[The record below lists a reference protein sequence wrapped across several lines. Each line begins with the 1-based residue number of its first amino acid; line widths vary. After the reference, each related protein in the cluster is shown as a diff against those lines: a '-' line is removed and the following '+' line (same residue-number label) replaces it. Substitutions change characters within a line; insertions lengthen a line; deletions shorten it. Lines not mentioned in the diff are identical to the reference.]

1 MTEPE
6 ILNQR
11 LHNQHIS
18 RSAFGTP
25 DELVRWMGAVQ
36 AQDFLYSLWALGLRL
51 PGLSEVDIEQAIAD
65 RTILRT
71 WPMRGTVH
79 FVPAEDAAWMLRLL
93 SPRVANSYRNVHRR
107 AGLDAAIFS
116 KSTKALTEA
125 LQGTQMTRN
134 EVYAVLEGAGIS
146 ANHNTPV
153 GSRGLHIV
161 GQLAQEGLLC
171 FGPRRGRQ
179 PTFVLL
185 DEWVA
190 NPRMLRR
197 DEALAEL
204 IRRYFSSHGPATE
217 YDFAWWSGLTVSDA
231 RMGLEMAK
239 SHLETETVRGQA
251 YWFARPTT
259 SAIRKSSRAAHLLP
273 AYDEYT
279 VAYKDR
285 RALLDPK
292 NRSAATARGSY
303 DLLRPV
309 IVIGGRVVGAWK
321 RTIKRDAVEI
331 EIKPI
336 TRLSRTQEKAVGAAA
351 RRYGR
356 FLGSPVH
363 QEIASE

>member
-1 MTEPE
+1 
-6 ILNQR
+6 
-11 LHNQHIS
+11 
-18 RSAFGTP
+18 
-25 DELVRWMGAVQ
+25 MGAVQ

-93 SPRVANSYRNVHRR
+93 SPRVANSYRNVHQK
-107 AGLDAAIFS
+107 AGLDAATFS
-116 KSTKALTEA
+116 KSTDVLTDA
-125 LQGTQMTRN
+125 LQGKQLTRN
-134 EVYAVLEGAGIS
+134 EVYAVLEEAGIS

-171 FGPRRGRQ
+171 FGPRRGKQ

-185 DEWVA
+185 DQWVA
-190 NPRMLRR
+190 NPRILRR

-204 IRRYFSSHGPATE
+204 TRRYFSSHGPATE

-231 RMGLEMAK
+231 RIGLEMAK
-239 SHLETETVRGQA
+239 PHLETETVRDQA
-251 YWFARPTT
+251 YWFARSTT

-292 NRSAATARGSY
+292 NRRAANVRGTY
-303 DLLRPV
+303 DILRPV
-309 IVIGGRVVGAWK
+309 IVIGGRVVGTWK
-321 RTIKRDAVEI
+321 RMIKRDAAEI
-331 EIKPI
+331 EIKPL
-336 TRLSRTQEKAVGAAA
+336 TRLSKTHEKAIDAAA

-356 FLGSPVH
+356 FLGLPVH
-363 QEIASE
+363 LDIASDGW